1 MVSGERWAAIMA
13 ADGRQGYDRHGS
25 RNIPRTLPGRAAPRI
40 IRIALAALLLAGC
53 VTLAYQPRAISE
65 AEAYAV
71 ISEVASRQ
79 AASVY
84 LDSRFLG
91 FRVDEHKATD
101 RPQDIRQRIYFG
113 SLGDIELRR
122 HIRGYGARLRGAGG
136 ATLRE
141 FRIAD
146 RRQAERLVDALAYY
160 RANAPEFSGLK

>member
-1 MVSGERWAAIMA
+1 M
-13 ADGRQGYDRHGS
+13 
-25 RNIPRTLPGRAAPRI
+25 RA

-53 VTLAYQPRAISE
+53 TTLAYQPRAISE

-71 ISEVASRQ
+71 ISEAASRQ

-91 FRVDEHKATD
+91 FRVGEHRATG
-101 RPQDIRQRIYFG
+101 RPQDIRERIYFG
-113 SLGDIELRR
+113 SLEDIELRR
-122 HIRGYGARLRGAGG
+122 HGRGYRVRLRGAGG

-141 FRIAD
+141 FRFAD
-146 RRQAERLVDALAYY
+146 RQQAERLVDALAYY